1 MRKTLTTQTHETTPD
16 KPELVD
22 LYPVL
27 ALASLVGYA
36 MWELAVLLP

>member
-1 MRKTLTTQTHETTPD
+1 MRKTLTTQVRNPPPD
-16 KPELVD
+16 DSRLVD